1 VFFQNE
7 NMGGYKMAS
16 DTQDSITKK
25 IQAWAF
31 NHLDLVFTI
40 LRWVKPVL
48 VFKNFALVTRFEHV
62 QEVLARDEIFL
73 VTYQEKMEKVTA
85 GENFFLGMQNTPRYT
100 RDVSNMRLAVR
111 REDIAERI
119 APFVDDC
126 AEKIMTSVQGKID
139 VPAELSRVVATRLI
153 GDYFGTPGWNEVEF
167 ADAATSMFHYL
178 FYPDDPELEKTALE
192 AAAKSRDYIDNTIAQ
207 RKRNRHQHDDI
218 LERCLQM
225 QDANMPG
232 MTDLDIRNNF
242 LGLIIGAIPT
252 TSKCVV
258 LVLDY
263 LLSQPELL
271 AQAQQAARAD
281 DNDALTQ
288 YILEALRFNPFTP
301 GIGRITAQ
309 DYVVGRGTWR
319 ATKIPKGTNV
329 LVATQSAMMD
339 CLKLKSPRQFRLDRP
354 NYQYMH
360 FGFGLHTC
368 FGLYINRT
376 QIPRIVKAVLKREGL
391 RRASGQEGQM
401 QSEVLFPVHFVVEF
415 DD

>member
-1 VFFQNE
+1 
-7 NMGGYKMAS
+7 MAS
-16 DTQDSITKK
+16 DTQNSILKN
-25 IQAWAF
+25 IQTWAF
-31 NHLDLVFTI
+31 NHPDLVFLI
-40 LRWVKPVL
+40 LRWVKPVV

-62 QEVLARDEIFL
+62 QEVLSRDEIFL

-111 REDIAERI
+111 REDIAERV

-126 AEKIMTSVQGKID
+126 AEKIMASVQGKID

-167 ADAATSMFHYL
+167 ADAATSMFQYL
-178 FYPDDPELEKTALE
+178 FFPDDSELEKTALA
-192 AAAKSRDYIDNTIAQ
+192 AAAKSRDYIDDTIAK
-207 RKRNRHQHDDI
+207 RKRNRRQHDDI

-252 TSKCVV
+252 TSKCAV

-263 LLSQPELL
+263 LLSQPNLL
-271 AQAQQAARAD
+271 EQAQQAARAD
-281 DNDALTQ
+281 DNDTLTR
-288 YILEALRFNPFTP
+288 YMLEALRFNAFTP
-301 GIGRITAQ
+301 GIGRIAAE
-309 DYVVGRGTWR
+309 DYVLGRGTWR
-319 ATKIPKGTNV
+319 ATKIPKGANV

-354 NYQYMH
+354 DYQYMH

-368 FGLYINRT
+368 FGQYINRA
-376 QIPRIVKAVLKREGL
+376 QITRIVKAVLKRQGL
-391 RRASGQEGQM
+391 RRAAGQEGQI
-401 QSEVLFPVHFVVEF
+401 QYAGPFPVHFVLEF

>member
-1 VFFQNE
+1 
-7 NMGGYKMAS
+7 MGVQMAT
-16 DTQDSITKK
+16 DTQNAITKK
-25 IQAWAF
+25 IQAWVF

-62 QEVLARDEIFL
+62 QEVLSRDSIFL

-100 RDVSNMRLAVR
+100 RDVSNMRLAIR
-111 REDIAERI
+111 REDVTERI
-119 APFVDDC
+119 APFIDAC
-126 AEKIMTSVQGKID
+126 AEKIMASAQGKID
-139 VPAELSRVVATRLI
+139 VPAELSRVVPTRLI
-153 GDYFGTPGWNEVEF
+153 GDYFGTIGWDEVEF
-167 ADAATSMFHYL
+167 AEAATSMFHYL
-178 FYPDDPELEKTALE
+178 FYPDDPELEKTAL
-192 AAAKSRDYIDNTIAQ
+192 AWAAKSRDYLDTTIAQ
-207 RKRNRHQHDDI
+207 RKRNRRQYDDV

-225 QDANMPG
+225 QDAG
-232 MTDLDIRNNF
+232 MAGMSDLDIRNNF

-263 LLSQPELL
+263 LLSKPELL

-281 DNDALTQ
+281 DNDTLTR
-288 YILEALRFNPFTP
+288 YMLEALRFNPFTP
-301 GIGRITAQ
+301 AIGRITAE
-309 DYVVGRGTWR
+309 DYVVARGTWR
-319 ATKIPKGTNV
+319 ATKIPKGANV

-354 NYQYMH
+354 DYQYMH

-368 FGLYINRT
+368 FGQYINRT
-376 QIPRIVKAVLKREGL
+376 QIPRIVKAVLKRQGL
-391 RRASGQEGQM
+391 RRASGPEGQI